1 MTLIHAGLLLSL
13 VFSSAIPSRHA
24 MVVSPYSW
32 ADDPGAWMEAPACL
46 VRAEVWEVGAFGSM
60 GSLESDSDWTEDISG
75 ALAGVGPAGSVYAGA
90 ALGGSEGRAD
100 TLGGRVAAAL
110 LLTGDPVSFMEGFF
124 GPSVSVGA
132 ALAAKR
138 MSAGDGAGGEVLV
151 SGSAQVAFFPTFCIG
166 LGARPSRVFAWGPDS
181 LRSGDS
187 YGGLGAS
194 CTYIF
199 GRELR
204 GHLGFGGDGASV
216 GADLKVSD
224 LLTVMAGTD
233 GSFWGCGLSAS
244 SGRITA
250 DYGLRLTDVSAS
262 HSAGLWLKLGEASW

>member
-13 VFSSAIPSRHA
+13 VFSPAVPSRHA
-24 MVVSPYSW
+24 MAVSPYSW

-46 VRAEVWEVGAFGSM
+46 VRAEVWEVGAFGSV
-60 GSLESDSDWTEDISG
+60 GNLESEADWTEDLSG
-75 ALAGVGPAGSVYAGA
+75 TLAAVGPAGALCAGA
-90 ALGGSEGRAD
+90 ALSGAGGQAD
-100 TLGGRVAAAL
+100 TLGGGVAAAL

-132 ALAAKR
+132 ALAARR
-138 MSAGDGAGGEVLV
+138 MSEGDGAGGELLV

-166 LGARPSRVFAWGPDS
+166 LGARPSRVAAWGPDS

-187 YGGLGAS
+187 YGGVGAS

-204 GHLGFGGDGASV
+204 GHLGFGKGGASV

-250 DYGLRLTDVSAS
+250 DYGLSLTDASAS